1 MSAPQAK
8 GVGDEAIDA
17 PPVDRRRR
25 LELLEDCR
33 ELVLSRLGRVVA
45 EALAGISDE
54 LTELA
59 LRETRR
65 DAQQALLDAVSLVR
79 SHRPEIELRFHDA
92 FSEIFERR
100 MRGESDAPQASQPQG
115 GELSLVDD
123 SEIGERLALDR
134 LVQRSRSK
142 LDPDEVLGVRA
153 RLGALVERDWFDEK
167 GHPASPEAV
176 FEALRRTLDQLKA
189 KSDVR
194 DALLRALEPH
204 VSANLNDIYSS
215 VNERLRSG
223 QILPSIRARI
233 VNAPDSRANPHAD
246 SGAASPARG
255 EDYG

>member
-1 MSAPQAK
+1 
-8 GVGDEAIDA
+8 
-17 PPVDRRRR
+17 
-25 LELLEDCR
+25 
-33 ELVLSRLGRVVA
+33 
-45 EALAGISDE
+45 
-54 LTELA
+54 
-59 LRETRR
+59 
-65 DAQQALLDAVSLVR
+65 
-79 SHRPEIELRFHDA
+79 ELRFHDA

-100 MRGESDAPQASQPQG
+100 MRGESDLPQPSQPKG

-123 SEIGERLALDR
+123 AEIGERLAIDR

-189 KSDVR
+189 NSDVR
-194 DALLRALEPH
+194 DALLHALEPH
-204 VSANLNDIYSS
+204 VSANLNDIYSG

-233 VNAPDSRANPHAD
+233 VNAPDTRVGLHAD
-246 SGAASPARG
+246 SGNVPSARSDGHGNATGEPADGRPGGPDTFGGVGNAGGSGGPGAAGGPGRPGGQGGPAG
-255 EDYG
+255 PWAEGQGPMTGGQGVGGGHGATAGAFGAAGAGGA